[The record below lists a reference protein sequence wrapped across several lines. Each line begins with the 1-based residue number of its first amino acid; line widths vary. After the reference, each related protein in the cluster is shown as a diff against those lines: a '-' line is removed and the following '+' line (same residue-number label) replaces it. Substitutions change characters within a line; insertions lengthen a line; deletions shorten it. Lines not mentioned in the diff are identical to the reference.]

1 MKKQHTINM
10 SGSEGGFRLCCS
22 HQRVDALNYSLYD
35 MEKGERL
42 GTGVYD
48 ESEQG

>member
-1 MKKQHTINM
+1 MKKQ
-10 SGSEGGFRLCCS
+10 EGGFRLCCGR
-22 HQRVDALNYSLYD
+22 QRVGALNYSLSD